1 MELLVPVTAK
11 LLRKFY
17 EAFGQEVTVEL
28 VDWANE
34 LDSTH
39 RAELRDLAE
48 QYFGRFEAKL
58 EQRLAEEIGGL
69 RNEMHASFAA
79 LRTDMAALRGDTI
92 KWMFTFWAGSAVT
105 TVATVWG
112 VVSPLR

>member
-1 MELLVPVTAK
+1 MPVSAR

-17 EAFGQEVTVEL
+17 EAFGQEVTAEL

-34 LDSTH
+34 VDTSH
-39 RAELRDLAE
+39 RAELKELAE
-48 QYFGRFEAKL
+48 QYYARFDARL
-58 EQRLAEEIGGL
+58 EQRLAETRAELREEIAAL
-69 RNEMHASFAA
+69 RNEMHAGFAS
-79 LRTDMAALRGDTI
+79 LRGDMI

-112 VVSPLR
+112 VVSLIR

>member
-1 MELLVPVTAK
+1 MPVTAK

-34 LDSTH
+34 LDSKDQT
-39 RAELRDLAE
+39 ELKELAE
-48 QYFGRFEAKL
+48 QYYSRFEAKL
-58 EQRLAEEIGGL
+58 EQRLAETRADLSTQIATL
-69 RNEMHASFAA
+69 RA
-79 LRTDMAALRGDTI
+79 DTI

-112 VVSPLR
+112 VVSLLR